1 MKVGVWEME
10 ASRLL
15 TSEEA
20 AEYLRLDTKTVYR
33 LIDEDRLKAALIGRV
48 YRIDMKDVREFL
60 RQSKSKVQSAS
71 KKGRRRG
78 GGRGTV

>member
-1 MKVGVWEME
+1 ME

>member
-1 MKVGVWEME
+1 MNEGVSEME

-33 LIDEDRLKAALIGRV
+33 LIDDNRLKAALIGRV

>member
-1 MKVGVWEME
+1 VNEGVWEME

-33 LIDEDRLKAALIGRV
+33 LIDEDRQLHACAQPHGEV
-48 YRIDMKDVREFL
+48 L
-60 RQSKSKVQSAS
+60 RQ
-71 KKGRRRG
+71 
-78 GGRGTV
+78 RGTKP